1 MPAAPDRFRLGVNYW
16 PSDTAMDWL
25 ACYDPAVVRRDFSRI
40 AAAGMDT
47 VRIFLRWE
55 DIQPGPTNIDTT
67 ALAAVVDTADA
78 ATGAGVELIVT
89 LFTGHMSGVNW
100 IPAWATGGNEGDARF
115 RVVSGGAVLRG
126 PRVLRNWYAD
136 PEITDAQAL

>member
-47 VRIFLRWE
+47 VGIFLRWE
-55 DIQPGPTNIDTT
+55 DIQPGPTKIDTT
-67 ALAAVVDTADA
+67 ALPAVVDSADE
-78 ATGAGVELIVT
+78 ATGAGGELVGT
-89 LFTGHMSGVNW
+89 PFTGHLRGVHR
-100 IPAWATGGNEGDARF
+100 IPA
-115 RVVSGGAVLRG
+115 RG
-126 PRVLRNWYAD
+126 
-136 PEITDAQAL
+136 TCGHQG